1 MFSLLIYKIPDDH
14 GYLILICY
22 LKEQEKRYL
31 VNWTT
36 DKTMIKDELNNL
48 SLVKYMAL
56 KQLFAKFSP
65 SPKVTQGK
73 HFEEQQLYL

>member
-48 SLVKYMAL
+48 SLVK
-56 KQLFAKFSP
+56 
-65 SPKVTQGK
+65 
-73 HFEEQQLYL
+73 